1 MPRSELKVD
10 IEDILDDMDRF
21 VAREIVS
28 LTFEIHA
35 ELVESTPLDLGWA
48 RANFVPQIATPY
60 RENLRD
66 AEPSSG
72 AANNRASANIS
83 RLGRIAASYRLGN
96 GPLFISNNVPYIGR
110 LNDGHSKQAPP
121 GYIPMA
127 VDRAVET
134 RKRL

>member
-1 MPRSELKVD
+1 MPRSGLKVD
-10 IEDILDDMDRF
+10 IEDVLDDMDRF
-21 VAREIVS
+21 IAKEIVG

-48 RANFVPQIATPY
+48 RANFVPQVTVPY
-60 RENLRD
+60 RENLKD

-72 AANNRASANIS
+72 AASNRASSNITK
-83 RLGRIAASYRLGN
+83 LGQIAASYRLGN

-127 VDRAVET
+127 IDRAVEA
-134 RKRL
+134 KKGL

>member
-1 MPRSELKVD
+1 MPRSGLRVD
-10 IEDILDDMDRF
+10 IEDVLDDMDRF
-21 VAREIVS
+21 IAREIVS

-48 RANFVPQIATPY
+48 RANFVPQIAIPY
-60 RENLRD
+60 RENLKD

-72 AANNRASANIS
+72 AASNRSAANIA
-83 RLGRIAASYRLGN
+83 RLGGILTSYRLGN

-127 VDRAVET
+127 IDRAVQS
-134 RKRL
+134 KKGF